1 MVSWRVLWPVAL
13 SMDAFQVPRYPLGT
27 APSPVGVAEADRLGV
42 GSPVLGPGVVGA
54 ALVARPP
61 EPAFVR
67 PLLLPSFINAYTEPP
82 APSATT
88 SATRTSSAVDLPFLR
103 GG

>member
-27 APSPVGVAEADRLGV
+27 APSLVGVADGD
-42 GSPVLGPGVVGA
+42 GFPVVAVGPGVVGA